1 MKKITILA
9 TLIMAISVAGPALAH
24 GSRAAF
30 DGIVRSAGGLQFELV
45 KKNKT
50 AIIFVQKHDKKFST
64 VGAKGTLTVIN
75 GSTKAE
81 VPLQPNGENAMETDG
96 EVKLALGTR
105 AIAAITFADN
115 KTVSVN
121 FLVK

>member
-9 TLIMAISVAGPALAH
+9 TLVMAISVASAVLAH
-24 GSRAAF
+24 GGRATF
-30 DGIVRSAGGLQFELV
+30 DGIVRSAGGLQFELM

-50 AIIFVQKHDKKFST
+50 AIISIQKQDKKFST
-64 VGAKGTLTVIN
+64 VGATGTLIVIN
-75 GSTKAE
+75 GSTKTE
-81 VPLQPNGENAMETDG
+81 VPLQPNGENLMETTGDVNLG
-96 EVKLALGTR
+96 FGTR